1 MYASEFKIDEEK
13 QKQLLEESKTKHFET
28 KLGFLNAHRGL
39 RKNKMHLLI
48 APTSSGKS
56 TLVRTILRDF
66 IFNNKDC
73 KSMVWLTEETK
84 EEFQTEFL
92 KGVPN
97 HNVLSNLRVFSEQD
111 TTECEDEKIIKFIEE
126 CIDYYGIDLLILDN
140 ITTTPLY
147 GDGKVSHQAKITN
160 WLKRLSKKVALFI
173 VAHSNTDDF
182 NNRFLNESDIRG
194 SKSITNL
201 VEFLYLLQP
210 MTVGNTVH
218 QFIHIRKHRG
228 QNIDNRFFKLNYSK
242 ELFAFANDYPVDF
255 NFVAEV
261 FQQRNQ
267 LSKRSQK

>member
-1 MYASEFKIDEEK
+1 VYASEFRVDEEK
-13 QKQLLEESKTKHFET
+13 QKELLEDSNTKHFET

-56 TLVRTILRDF
+56 TLVRSVLRDF

-97 HNVLSNLRVFSEQD
+97 HDILSNLRVFSEQSGQEHD
-111 TTECEDEKIIKFIEE
+111 DEKMIKFIEE
-126 CIDYYGIDLLILDN
+126 CIDYYGIDLLVLDN
-140 ITTTPLY
+140 ITTSPLY
-147 GDGKVSHQAKITN
+147 VDRKVSHQAKITN
-160 WLKRLSKKVALFI
+160 WLKRLSKKVTLFI

-194 SKSITNL
+194 SKNITNL

-210 MTVGNTVH
+210 VQINNKLH

-228 QNIDNRFFKLNYSK
+228 QNIDNRFYKLNYSR
-242 ELFAFANDYPVDF
+242 ELFAFANDFPVEF
-255 NFVAEV
+255 NFVAEI

-267 LSKRSQK
+267 LNKKVK